1 MTPADDEVAET
12 GCHRHGFVRPGV
24 NEDAREDQ
32 RDHRPCEEGDVEKAF
47 DHWAGR
53 FEGWQVETL
62 ERFNLPTCY
71 LITVWLINFPV
82 FGSSSH
88 A

>member
-1 MTPADDEVAET
+1 
-12 GCHRHGFVRPGV
+12 VRPGV

-62 ERFNLPTCY
+62 
-71 LITVWLINFPV
+71 
-82 FGSSSH
+82 
-88 A
+88 